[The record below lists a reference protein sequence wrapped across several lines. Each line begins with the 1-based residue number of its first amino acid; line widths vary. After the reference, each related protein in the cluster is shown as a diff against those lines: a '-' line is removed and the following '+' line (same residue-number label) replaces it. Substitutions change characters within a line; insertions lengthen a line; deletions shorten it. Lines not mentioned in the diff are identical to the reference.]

1 MSEPRGMF
9 IALEGIDGS
18 GTSTQTRLLA
28 RRLRDEGYRVLETCE
43 PSRGPI
49 GRMIRERLST
59 RSEPVEPATLALLFA
74 ADRLEHVA
82 REIEPALAEGV
93 IVISD
98 RYVLSSLV
106 YQSLEC
112 DAPWVAEI
120 NRHARWPDLCILVS
134 LAFEAA
140 VSRVSAREGEE
151 ERFDAPDLQRRLA
164 DGYQRAFEAQAPGPI
179 AEVDG
184 SCRVEEVTA
193 ALLSLCADAGL
204 SLSTP

>member
-1 MSEPRGMF
+1 MAVPRGMF

-28 RRLRDEGYRVLETCE
+28 ARMRTQGLRVLETCE

-59 RSEPVEPATLALLFA
+59 RAAPIEPAALALLFA

-112 DAPWVAEI
+112 DGPWVAEI
-120 NRHARWPDLCILVS
+120 NRHARWPDLCVLVS
-134 LAFEAA
+134 LPFEEA
-140 VSRVSAREGEE
+140 VSRVAARQGEK

-164 DGYQRAFEAQAPGPI
+164 AGYQRAFEVQRPGPI
-179 AEVDG
+179 AAVDG
-184 SCRVEEVTA
+184 SQSVEAVTDA
-193 ALLSLCADAGL
+193 IASLCANAGL
-204 SLSTP
+204 TPP